1 MTLIITLG
9 NRDQVMQISD
19 RLLTING
26 TLKED
31 ESNKAGT
38 LFCADARVIYGFT
51 GLARICDFET
61 KRWLI
66 QALTQCAPPDFT
78 AYKTL
83 ERLKERANQD
93 FQNLPTLRQLNKTNK
108 KLTVMFSGYRYHLDP
123 PLAVYAILTNCMD
136 SMISPADLDRFQTF
150 YWSESRPINEEFTF
164 VQRVGFWT
172 AMEDQDVDSLRA
184 LLRELKPAKAII
196 GKAVEVMHSIADRP
210 KSKGTIGK
218 QLTTIILPRDP
229 AAIVKSDYYSSLLS
243 YKSYMPDMVFAQGPE
258 SLASVSGIS
267 VQPVDPSNTP
277 PISVPKARP
286 NEPCPCGS
294 GKKYK
299 KCHGIRRK

>member
-1 MTLIITLG
+1 MTLIIAVG
-9 NRDQVMQISD
+9 NRDQVIQISD
-19 RLLTING
+19 RLLTVDG
-26 TLKED
+26 TLRED

-38 LFCADARVIYGFT
+38 LFCADAQLIYGFT
-51 GLARICDFET
+51 GLARISDFET
-61 KRWLI
+61 NRWLI

-93 FQNLPTLRQLNKTNK
+93 FQNLPALRHLNKTHKN
-108 KLTVMFSGYRYHLDP
+108 LSVMFSGYRYHLDP
-123 PLAVYAILTNCMD
+123 PLAVYAILTNCIV
-136 SMISPADLDRFQTF
+136 SMISPADLGRFQTF
-150 YWSESRPINEEFTF
+150 YWSESRPINQEFTF

-172 AMEDQDVDSLRA
+172 AMEDQDVDSLRT
-184 LLRELKPAKAII
+184 LLMELKPAKAIV
-196 GKAVEVMHSIADRP
+196 GKAVEIMHSIADRP

-218 QLTTIILPRDP
+218 QLTTIILPRNP
-229 AAIVKSDYYSSLLS
+229 AAIVTSDYYPSVLS
-243 YKSYMPDMVFAQGPE
+243 YKSYVPDMVFAQGPK
-258 SLASVSGIS
+258 SLAAVSGVS
-267 VQPVDPSNTP
+267 VQPVDPSSTP

>member
-1 MTLIITLG
+1 MTLIIALG

-19 RLLTING
+19 RLLTIDG
-26 TLKED
+26 TLRED

-38 LFCADARVIYGFT
+38 FFCADARLIYGFT
-51 GLARICDFET
+51 GLARIGDFET
-61 KRWLI
+61 NRWLI
-66 QALTQCAPPDFT
+66 HILTQCAPPDFT

-93 FQNLPTLRQLNKTNK
+93 FQNLPALRHLNKIQK
-108 KLTVMFSGYRYHLDP
+108 QLTVMFSGYRYHLDP
-123 PLAVYAILTNCMD
+123 PLAVYAILTNCMESIID
-136 SMISPADLDRFQTF
+136 PANPDRFQTS
-150 YWSESRPINEEFTF
+150 YWGESRPINQEFTF

-172 AMEDQDVDSLRA
+172 AMEDQDVDSLRT
-184 LLRELKPAKAII
+184 LLLELKPAKAIV
-196 GKAVEVMHSIADRP
+196 GKAVEIMHLIADRP

-218 QLTTIILPRDP
+218 QLTTIVLPRDP
-229 AAIVKSDYYSSLLS
+229 AAIVTSDYYSNVLS
-243 YKSYMPDMVFAQGPE
+243 YKSYIPDMVFAQGPKSPAAVSRI
-258 SLASVSGIS
+258 SL
-267 VQPVDPSNTP
+267 QPVDPSNTP

-294 GKKYK
+294 GKKYR